1 LRNQLELQATEIAG
15 SLGSAG
21 DAGPARFGSRI
32 RVTRE
37 SFDKPDLIH
46 RVSRFLARKTFSFW
60 EKLGLHL
67 TYVHF
72 YEPVPDTRSLDDALW
87 RSNLELPGIDINEQ
101 FQIEFLKE
109 LETRC
114 CAAWQALTRSES
126 SNPAQFF
133 LGNGYFDSVDAE
145 ILYGIVRKFKPR
157 RFFEIGSGF
166 STLLVEDAIGDNRA
180 LDSSYACEHWVI
192 DPFPAEFLGKDC
204 NGLAVLSAK
213 VQDVPLSTFQNLQRN
228 DVLFIDS
235 SHVLSIGSDVRFEYL
250 EILPRLNPGV
260 LIHCHD
266 IFFPAEYPKDWIFHH
281 HRFWNEQ
288 YLLQA
293 FLAFNSE
300 FEVLWAGNY
309 MHLKHPDLLAQ
320 SIPSYKQS
328 SVQPKSFW
336 LRRKG

>member
-1 LRNQLELQATEIAG
+1 MELQTAETASSVGHAADVCPAG
-15 SLGSAG
+15 F
-21 DAGPARFGSRI
+21 PSRT

-37 SFDKPDLIH
+37 TFDKPDLIH
-46 RVSRFLARKTFSFW
+46 RVSRFLARRTFSFW

-67 TYVHF
+67 SYVHF

-87 RSNLELPGIDINEQ
+87 NRNLELPGIDINEQ
-101 FQIEFLKE
+101 FQIEFLRQ
-109 LETRC
+109 LGVLYDT
-114 CAAWQALTRSES
+114 AWDALARSGVSRTTE
-126 SNPAQFF
+126 FL

-145 ILYGIVRKFKPR
+145 ILYGIVRRFKPR
-157 RFFEIGSGF
+157 RIFEIGSGF
-166 STLLVEDAIGDNRA
+166 STLLVENAIRDNRGE
-180 LDSSYACEHWVI
+180 DSSYACEHVAI
-192 DPFPAEFLGKDC
+192 DPFPADFLSKGG
-204 NGLAVLSAK
+204 NGLTVLPK
-213 VQDVPLSTFQNLQRN
+213 RVQDVPLSTFQNLERN

-235 SHVLSIGSDVRFEYL
+235 SHVLAIGSDVRFEYL

-266 IFFPAEYPKDWIFHH
+266 IFFPAEYPKDWIFRHR
-281 HRFWNEQ
+281 RFWNEQ

-309 MHLKHPDLLAQ
+309 MHLKHPGLLAQ

-328 SVQPKSFW
+328 EVQPKSFW

>member
-1 LRNQLELQATEIAG
+1 MQNQLELEATEIAG
-15 SLGSAG
+15 QLASAG
-21 DAGPARFGSRI
+21 DAGTAPCGSRKRVI
-32 RVTRE
+32 RET
-37 SFDKPDLIH
+37 FDKPDLIH
-46 RVSRFLARKTFSFW
+46 RVSRFLARRTFSFW

-72 YEPVPDTRSLDDALW
+72 YEPVPDTRCLDDALW
-87 RSNLELPGIDINEQ
+87 HRNLELPGININEQ
-101 FQIEFLKE
+101 FQMGLLKD
-109 LETRC
+109 LRTRC
-114 CAAWQALTRSES
+114 CAAWQTLARSDS
-126 SNPAQFF
+126 SDPSQFF

-166 STLLVEDAIGDNRA
+166 STLLVEDAIRANRA
-180 LDSSYACEHWVI
+180 LDGSYACEHLAI
-192 DPFPAEFLGKDC
+192 DPFPAEFLRNGS
-204 NGLAVLSAK
+204 NGLAVLPAK
-213 VQDVPLSTFQNLQRN
+213 VQDVPLDLFQNLQRN
-228 DVLFIDS
+228 DILFIDS
-235 SHVLSIGSDVRFEYL
+235 SHVLATGSDVRFEYL

-260 LIHCHD
+260 LVHCHD
-266 IFFPAEYPKDWIFHH
+266 IFFPAEYPKDWIFRH

-288 YLLQA
+288 YLLEA

-328 SVQPKSFW
+328 EVQPKSFW
-336 LRRKG
+336 IRRKG